1 MTIQKSQDTLRAEIE
16 VHKKSQSKILL
27 KSVESNQSLDDLEQ
41 NLKRNGIM
49 P

>member
-1 MTIQKSQDTLRAEIE
+1 MTIQKSEDTLRAEIE
-16 VHKKSQSKILL
+16 VHRKSNILL